1 MTTSPTP
8 YGWNPLYEPRIADA
22 DPLDLRQQ
30 IYDEGLRLRWEKAS
44 RCACTLQQIDAES
57 DYNILVQKE
66 GRPTCPDCKGSG
78 WAYYHAQEIR
88 ALVHDTSADPQWLK
102 VYGQLMDGSVSITLL
117 PEHVPGERDRFVCLD
132 QWRRYSETI
141 VHATNPEPLT
151 YPILVVPTTVGTVG
165 DPTLPTTIDLG
176 ILNARRATSRG
187 ILVNTPMVV
196 GTDIDVSDG
205 EVEYLNAGTYASG
218 NVLIKLPPELAGDTL
233 PAGTEILVGDA
244 EIPYAITTEAGFI
257 YPFNPGVLAG
267 VVVSARAVAVGTSY
281 NQPAG
286 TELLPA
292 VAVLPDNTRIEG
304 VTITIGDGFDNG
316 TNAGVGGNI
325 PEVGDQCAFDYYCRF
340 QYVVRKIPRA
350 SREAYVV
357 QTPYV
362 NTTSGDQGYW
372 DASGGTFPSGTIA
385 RGDYFEV
392 NVPGTVD
399 GVAFVVGQ
407 MLLAQIDSPSTTVFA
422 GQWQRLTPGVNEP
435 VMVKLSSMVLAW
447 LEDLGDPF
455 QRSGLTP

>member
-187 ILVNTPMVV
+187 ILVDTPMVV
-196 GTDIDVSDG
+196 GTDIDVNDG
-205 EVEYLNAGTYASG
+205 EVEYLDAGTYASG
-218 NVLIKLPPELAGDTL
+218 FLVLVGGGGNDNIPNGTALEVGDVLTTPSPALAFTVTQGSVFWDNTCVVGVRVNAVGSDYNVGPNIDIVGISFDGYTIDGDTL
-233 PAGTEILVGDA
+233 
-244 EIPYAITTEAGFI
+244 
-257 YPFNPGVLAG
+257 
-267 VVVSARAVAVGTSY
+267 
-281 NQPAG
+281 
-286 TELLPA
+286 
-292 VAVLPDNTRIEG
+292 
-304 VTITIGDGFDNG
+304 DGFTGG
-316 TNAGVGGNI
+316 TNPGVGGNI

-372 DASGGTFPSGTIA
+372 DASEGTFPAGTIA

-407 MLLAQIDSPSTTVFA
+407 MLLAQIDSPSTTVFD